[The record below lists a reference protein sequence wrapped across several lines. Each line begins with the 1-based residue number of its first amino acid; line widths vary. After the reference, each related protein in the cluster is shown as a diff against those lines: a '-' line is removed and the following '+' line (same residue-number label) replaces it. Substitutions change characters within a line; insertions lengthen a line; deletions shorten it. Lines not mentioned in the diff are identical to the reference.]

1 MSETVTKVVQG
12 VDRLFDEIVVNGRT
26 VKSAPQVHTQN
37 TNPSPAVTE
46 PVEGQYVGAVQLN
59 DVIHGLKDVPLTQ
72 RVANLETDVSG
83 IEELIPSTASSSNK
97 LTDKDHVDGEIED
110 IEELIPSEASTSNQ
124 LADKSYVGTE
134 ISDAIEDLDVSEVG
148 GNGKYIKSIKQV
160 DGKIEAVEDDLS
172 SVGAGVAFIGTRAQ
186 YEQAK
191 LIPLG
196 QAGYIPNGSLVL
208 ITDEDA
214 YVEGE
219 DR

>member
-12 VDRLFDEIVVNGRT
+12 VDNIFDEIVVNGRT
-26 VKSAPQVHTQN
+26 VKSRAPSTHTTQ
-37 TNPSPAVTE
+37 TSPAPVAE

-59 DVIHGLKDVPLTQ
+59 NVIHGLKDVPLNQ

-97 LTDKDHVDGEIED
+97 LTDKNYVDTEIED

-124 LADKSYVGTE
+124 LADKDYVGTE

-148 GNGKYIKSIKQV
+148 GNGKYIKSIRQV

-196 QAGYIPNGSLVL
+196 QTGYIPSGSLVL

>member
-12 VDRLFDEIVVNGRT
+12 VDSLFDEIVVNGRT
-26 VKSAPQVHTQN
+26 VKSTPSGRATHTTQ
-37 TNPSPAVTE
+37 TSPAPRAE
-46 PVEGQYVGAVQLN
+46 PVEGEYVGAVQLN
-59 DVIHGLKDVPLTQ
+59 NTIHGLKDVPLTQ
-72 RVANLETDVSG
+72 RVANLENGVRD
-83 IEELIPSTASSSNK
+83 INELIPSSASSANK
-97 LTDKDHVDGEIED
+97 LTDK
-110 IEELIPSEASTSNQ
+110 
-124 LADKSYVGTE
+124 SYVDNS
-134 ISDAIEDLDVSEVG
+134 ISDSITEAIEDLDVSEVG

-160 DGKIEAVEDDLS
+160 NGKIEAEEDWLS
-172 SVGAGVAFIGTRAQ
+172 STGAGVAFIGTRAQ

-196 QAGYIPNGSLVL
+196 QTGHIPSGSLVL